1 MKTIYEKLNEARKLI
16 RNRGMQKEG
25 TNAFSKYDYFT
36 PEQVETLVYEACEQ
50 VKAICV
56 TSLKIDERGYYQEL
70 EFVDLEPTAG
80 EKPQS
85 IRFELRTEKPDI
97 KATNVTQ
104 QMGGMDTYSERYIK
118 MKAFQIKDNTLD
130 FDAQDNRAEAP
141 KAKAYSTG
149 ALAAKLHAATT
160 LEQLR
165 ATWESFST
173 DEKNSVYNLK
183 ESLKTKLAA
192 HKSN

>member
-1 MKTIYEKLNEARKLI
+1 MK
-16 RNRGMQKEG
+16 KEG

-36 PEQVETLVYEACEQ
+36 PEQVEALVYEACEE

-70 EFVDLEPTAG
+70 EFVDLEPPSG
-80 EKPQS
+80 KKPDS

-130 FDAQDNRAEAP
+130 FDAQDNRGPAP
-141 KAKAYSTG
+141 KPKSYEQG
-149 ALAAKLHAATT
+149 ALAAKISAAPT
-160 LEQLR
+160 LEKLR
-165 ATWESFST
+165 EVWGSLSPDAKADLFE
-173 DEKNSVYNLK
+173 LK
-183 ESLKTKLAA
+183 EKRKATLVGLGGA
-192 HKSN
+192 KSN